1 MLLSAADLLF
11 RYHFATVECRAYL
24 PPYENVT
31 IYFLKALITGAKK
44 FIHTDKV
51 QYLSVPQYEGLGIK
65 EFFSQAGKY
74 DNTPQYFPDADD
86 LRKLPRQWVINVTYT
101 LVGKPFA
108 DWVHARMEAR
118 NQQLVEKHDM
128 AILMDPEVLRIFN
141 ASTHVSSKCRSFVSK
156 LLTFSFVLPQ
166 P

>member
-1 MLLSAADLLF
+1 MLFIVTDLLY

-31 IYFLKALITGAKK
+31 IYFLKGLITGVKK

-65 EFFSQAGKY
+65 EFLIEAGKY
-74 DNTPQYFPDADD
+74 DNTAQYFPDAED

-118 NQQLVEKHDM
+118 NQQMVDKHDM

-141 ASTHVSSKCRSFVSK
+141 ASTHVSSKYHSLV
-156 LLTFSFVLPQ
+156 TF
-166 P
+166 